1 MQTDLL
7 VRIKY
12 ESRKADAGLKKTT
25 NEMDRFR
32 IATSKMRRQLGAIRN
47 NLLLVTFAF
56 GGIVKAISSIVGVSA
71 RFEAVKTRLVG
82 LTGSVKAAE
91 KAFQTFNDV
100 AATTPFQLEDV
111 VNAGAQL
118 QAFGSDAEA
127 LIKPITDLAAFMGT
141 TATEAANAFG
151 RAFAGGAG
159 AADILREKG
168 ILNIIKTSQG
178 LTDLAKTT
186 LPEFREALIHTL
198 QDPVVGI
205 EGSTDR
211 MSKTFLGAMS
221 NMKDSASRLAA
232 RMGDELLP
240 SMVKVA
246 EATRDFLNSISIED
260 LKETAAAIL
269 GIATAYGLYSRAIL
283 IAHIR
288 TIKFQL
294 ALAKTGW
301 GAVIVGAGL
310 AIGKLIEMS
319 GILGDVGDKFDT
331 MDAKMSQFS
340 KRKFD
345 LLPTDKQN
353 TKVLGIL
360 SELRDEFKKGEKGAK
375 KYESAIKS
383 IAWNTAKYGED
394 SVRAQ
399 TLINGAVKN
408 GMIVRKKASKDMETM
423 TDEEKK
429 QTLKAIKEIASA
441 KRIIYEE
448 DLSFAI
454 SQIDAQAEHF
464 RQMKLD
470 EVAIN
475 EWSEQAKTD
484 AVANHLEK
492 RNVLYN
498 SFMSGYDTFINS
510 LVDMEMTGKERRERV
525 WEATKAGFVQMLGE
539 MLKEKIKALIVQQTV
554 TKASTVAALATNKVT
569 ATALASQYAIP
580 ASLAATASFGTAAE
594 VGLAGI
600 MASIAATKGV
610 AAFAKGGDFIT
621 SGPQMIMVGDN
632 PGGRERV
639 RVDPLSS
646 GASGDSVSNQTVVHI
661 HGGIVDPDYI
671 NNTLIPAINSAG
683 ERVA

>member
-1 MQTDLL
+1 MATDTSRLI
-7 VRIKY
+7 VNIKVN
-12 ESRKADAGLKKTT
+12 SKKANDSIKKTT
-25 NEMDRFR
+25 QQMGKFR
-32 IATSKMRRQLGAIRN
+32 LSTKGVRRSLGAIRN

-56 GGIVKAISSIVGVSA
+56 AGVIASIKRVVETSA
-71 RFEAVKTRLVG
+71 KFEAVKTRLVG

-91 KAFQTFNDV
+91 KAFNTFNKV
-100 AATTPFQLEDV
+100 AATTPFSLEDV
-111 VNAGAQL
+111 VEAGAQL
-118 QAFGSDAEA
+118 KAFGSDAEK
-127 LIKPITDLAAFMGT
+127 LIKPITNLAAFMGT

-168 ILNIIKTSQG
+168 ILNIIKTSRG

-211 MSKTFLGAMS
+211 LSKTFGGAMS
-221 NMKDSASRLAA
+221 NMKDAATRLSARI
-232 RMGDELLP
+232 GDDLLP
-240 SMVKVA
+240 VMKELVQKTK
-246 EATRDFLNSISIED
+246 EFLDSLDADDI
-260 LKETAAAIL
+260 KEFGTTIAGLTIAYVGYKTAVTLAKL
-269 GIATAYGLYSRAIL
+269 ETE
-283 IAHIR
+283 
-288 TIKFQL
+288 KFQATL
-294 ALAKTGW
+294 IRTGW
-301 GAVIVGAGL
+301 GAAIVG
-310 AIGKLIEMS
+310 IGIIIGDLIRIPLTLSKAREEAQNLKDAMS
-319 GILGDVGDKFDT
+319 LEDQIKSLKEQISLEQRATQDLIIKK
-331 MDAKMSQFS
+331 KMMGFLTDGEETLLSFGKKRSFQLRVDLMLLEAQS
-340 KRKFD
+340 REVETVKRKVGEIID
-345 LLPTDKQN
+345 L
-353 TKVLGIL
+353 
-360 SELRDEFKKGEKGAK
+360 
-375 KYESAIKS
+375 
-383 IAWNTAKYGED
+383 
-394 SVRAQ
+394 
-399 TLINGAVKN
+399 
-408 GMIVRKKASKDMETM
+408 SKD
-423 TDEEKK
+423 
-429 QTLKAIKEIASA
+429 QKALKEIAKANQEIYKDNIDFQLSA
-441 KRIIYEE
+441 
-448 DLSFAI
+448 
-454 SQIDAQAEHF
+454 IDGQAEHF

-470 EVAIN
+470 EVAIT
-475 EWSEQAKTD
+475 EWTEQAKTD
-484 AVANHLEK
+484 VVSKHLEE
-492 RNVLYN
+492 RNALYG
-498 SFMSGYDTFINS
+498 SFMSGYDTFVNS
-510 LVDMEMTGKERRERV
+510 LTDMEMSGAERTKKV
-525 WEATKAGFVQMLGE
+525 WEATKAGFVQILGE